1 MASKFCRHIC
11 PRNCYNTCGL
21 VSLVEDRRI
30 TGLYG
35 DPAHGYSR
43 GHLCRFGYR
52 YLDLFYHPERVIYPL
67 RQVPRGSGNWRRISW
82 DEAYE
87 LIAGKMLVE

>member
-11 PRNCYNTCGL
+11 PHNCYNTCGL
-21 VSLVEDRRI
+21 VSLVEDGKI

-43 GHLCRFGYR
+43 GHLCRFLNAGVKGTLR
-52 YLDLFYHPERVIYPL
+52 LFFAFIYGLP
-67 RQVPRGSGNWRRISW
+67 G
-82 DEAYE
+82 
-87 LIAGKMLVE
+87 